1 VSSGITVLGAGATSV
16 LVDGPVV
23 LQNSRGGTLVL
34 SGMKISFSSRPPTP
48 THVLSLLGSGDVV
61 LADLVIESGHAT
73 NAKTTT
79 EAAALHVEKSSV
91 IASRVTARGPPGTAG
106 PGPVQPGTGG
116 AGIACLGST
125 LSASGCTFTGG
136 AGGPSTQGTS
146 APGGEGCF
154 ADESFLVL
162 DGTSALGGAGATFT
176 PSAGGD
182 GVRIAKST
190 LWVGSSAADW
200 LAGGNTSPNSTTI
213 PPGLRVTSGSSA
225 FHWGTTF
232 MAGSAGGQPIVF
244 ERGTIVSQQSH
255 PALTGTSPVPRG
267 GTAVYTVHGES
278 GKAAVLFLAL
288 DVAPL
293 TVPGIET
300 PVWLPGPRGLL
311 LFLGAVVVGNGGTV
325 DVRLPVPLDPSL
337 ADRIVAVEGIGWL
350 DGPPVIATGVAVT
363 VIR

>member
-1 VSSGITVLGAGATSV
+1 
-16 LVDGPVV
+16 VDGPVV
-23 LQNSRGGTLVL
+23 LQNAGGGTTLL
-34 SGMKISFSSRPPTP
+34 AGMKISFSSQPPTP
-48 THVLSLLGSGDVV
+48 TRVLSVLGSGNVV
-61 LADLVIESGHAT
+61 LADLDIDPGHPA
-73 NAKTTT
+73 NARSTT
-79 EAAALHVEKSSV
+79 EAAGIYVEKSSV
-91 IASRVTARGPPGTAG
+91 VASRVTARGAAGTAG

-116 AGIACLGST
+116 AGIACFGST

-136 AGGPSTQGTS
+136 AGGLATQGAS

-162 DGTSALGGAGATFT
+162 DGTSATGGAGATFT

-182 GVRIAKST
+182 GARVSRST
-190 LWVGSSAADW
+190 MWVGSSTSDR
-200 LAGGNTSPNSTTI
+200 LAGGATPPNTTMISA
-213 PPGLRVTSGSSA
+213 GLRVVSGSSV

-232 MAGSAGGQPIVF
+232 AAGNANGQAIVF

-255 PALTGTSPVPRG
+255 PSLTGTSPVPRG

-278 GKAAVLFLAL
+278 GKAAVLFLGL

-311 LFLGAVVVGNGGTV
+311 LFLGSVVVGNGGTV

-337 ADRIVAVEGIGWL
+337 ADRIVVVEGIGWL